1 MNNDNNKGCFLNV
14 EISSKGIFG
23 VGELPSDI
31 ENYLKSDVAKTFH
44 QMVVEDG
51 LSLKYEF
58 KQSEFEKVFK
68 RITILD
74 EGKRVEEVHGFNEF
88 ITDLMP
94 EVFGKIGKY
103 RLYQKLKESEPAKQV
118 SVVEPMVYFL
128 GAMK

>member
-23 VGELPSDI
+23 IGELSSDI
-31 ENYLKSDVAKTFH
+31 EDYLKSDVAQTFH
-44 QMVVEDG
+44 KMVVDGG

-58 KQSEFEKVFK
+58 KQCEFEKVFK

-74 EGKRVEEVHGFNEF
+74 GGKRVEEVHGFNEF

-94 EVFGKIGKY
+94 EIFGKIGKY
-103 RLYQKLKESEPAKQV
+103 RLYQKLKESKPAQQV